1 MQLQSTLTSAQV
13 QEAARLARPR
23 FFWLRFFA
31 YSWYSTALCVVVL
44 YTDVNALL
52 QHKPIHWDA
61 TGTLLGLALLFYG
74 LRYSR
79 WRARLAKVAST
90 RTRNTSISLDTDGV
104 RTRQESG
111 ATTFVPWT
119 SFTKWSEGK
128 NVFLLT
134 SASGTTVLPVDETNR
149 DSVRALLQGYVVGA
163 GRVPARV

>member
-1 MQLQSTLTSAQV
+1 MQLQTTLTSAQV

-31 YSWYSTALCVVVL
+31 YSWYSTFICVAVVVA
-44 YTDVNALL
+44 DVNAVA
-52 QHKPIHWDA
+52 HHHPIRWND
-61 TGTLLGLALLFYG
+61 TGFALALAALFYG

-79 WRARLAKVAST
+79 WRSRLSKVAAT
-90 RTRNTSISLDTDGV
+90 RSRNASISLDTDGV

-119 SFTKWSEGK
+119 GFTKWSEGK

-134 SASGTTVLPVDETNR
+134 SKDGTTILPVDETNR
-149 DSVRALLQGYVVGA
+149 DSVRALLQGYIVDA

>member
-52 QHKPIHWDA
+52 QHRPIHWDT

-79 WRARLAKVAST
+79 WRARLAKVAAT

-111 ATTFVPWT
+111 ATTFVPWA

-128 NVFLLT
+128 NIFLLT